1 MAAPAREDVAMRF
14 VIQALVAMALVAG
27 FGPGPAWSAKDD
39 GNRNLRFVRIHR
51 NKRCMIFHG
60 ASPMHEA
67 RHRPA
72 LCDPRLLHAVRRA
85 NSVSGNGHGV

>member
-51 NKRCMIFHG
+51 NKRCI
-60 ASPMHEA
+60 
-67 RHRPA
+67 
-72 LCDPRLLHAVRRA
+72 
-85 NSVSGNGHGV
+85 